1 MARQKCEG
9 CVVWLSCTGAELG
22 WQAHSS
28 VRGWGCLK
36 NAACLPFSQAQWL
49 TKQTPCSW
57 WYLSLVHLPGV
68 ASGLLCGRSALLLPL
83 RLLCFGVRIGFF
95 VKQAFPL
102 TTLLA
107 PACWAVGTHH
117 DVLWVTMSTRG
128 GLPAFVGEMG
138 RGQEP
143 LRLWGMTD
151 QDKPEDRLLL
161 HSLDPFYKVLIPIIG
176 RARGFA
182 L

>member
-1 MARQKCEG
+1 MAGTLFCQG
-9 CVVWLSCTGAELG
+9 LG
-22 WQAHSS
+22 L
-28 VRGWGCLK
+28 LK
-36 NAACLPFSQAQWL
+36 ECCLPAVLSGSVVNKANTMFPVVPLPGAPPWGGLRLAVWSECSSPASQA
-49 TKQTPCSW
+49 
-57 WYLSLVHLPGV
+57 
-68 ASGLLCGRSALLLPL
+68 
-83 RLLCFGVRIGFF
+83 LCFGVRIGFF

-117 DVLWVTMSTRG
+117 DVLWVTMSMRD

-151 QDKPEDRLLL
+151 QGKPEDRLLL